1 LENKDLPVGTTLMSG
16 CKLFG
21 GAIFLSVGSSVFS
34 QHLQSNLEAIGG
46 GLDVQAVIAAGATHL
61 SASVPPNLLSQVKD
75 AYNDAL
81 RHVFVVS
88 VALSCIAV
96 LGALA
101 VEWKPVKEGRK
112 TKPAGESP

>member
-1 LENKDLPVGTTLMSG
+1 M
-16 CKLFG
+16 
-21 GAIFLSVGSSVFS
+21 FS